1 MVIPLPLTTQS
12 FNFGVQIFLNLEWL
26 LLPQMLLRDY
36 LIYNNPKWMLLQRIY
51 SGISHSKTWHLTDE
65 WKRTEEKKSWYKT
78 KAVKK
83 KKLYEKITNKVRVRN
98 DYVGEKR
105 LPILSLSNIL
115 YVADIFKCRLT
126 IASETSGF
134 RINLSMTLLK
144 ELWWNS

>member
-1 MVIPLPLTTQS
+1 M
-12 FNFGVQIFLNLEWL
+12 
-26 LLPQMLLRDY
+26 
-36 LIYNNPKWMLLQRIY
+36 
-51 SGISHSKTWHLTDE
+51 
-65 WKRTEEKKSWYKT
+65 
-78 KAVKK
+78 
-83 KKLYEKITNKVRVRN
+83 YEKITNKVRVRN

-144 ELWWNS
+144 EL